1 MLIDIDEETIDKMVL
16 SVLVSHYKMNEE
28 FIEELEAKEELAD
41 FQREDLEY
49 DRKLVEH
56 LDALIRYFTTDADY
70 ERIMK

>member
-1 MLIDIDEETIDKMVL
+1 MLIDIDDETIDRLVL

-28 FIEELEAKEELAD
+28 FIAELEAKEELAD

-56 LDALIRYFTTDADY
+56 LDALIRYFTTDTDF